1 MSYCIKEQHAR
12 CKKIVD
18 SLRARDH
25 YWHTGNVLALEG
37 TDTMNRKNTTRT
49 VINYVA
55 GTALIGCAA
64 VLSLGNAHAISA
76 AEAIGILWMF
86 GQVCAD

>member
-1 MSYCIKEQHAR
+1 
-12 CKKIVD
+12 
-18 SLRARDH
+18 
-25 YWHTGNVLALEG
+25 
-37 TDTMNRKNTTRT
+37 MNRKNTMQT

-64 VLSLGNAHAISA
+64 VLSMGNAHAISA